1 MFIPKYL
8 INFIKM
14 LILKTE
20 NISGLGSRI
29 SSMSFFLQTE
39 LDESSQLLIH
49 SSMARLIP
57 DVKANFT

>member
-8 INFIKM
+8 INLIKM

-39 LDESSQLLIH
+39 LDESSQLLIP
-49 SSMARLIP
+49 SSRPGLIP

>member
-8 INFIKM
+8 INLIKM

-20 NISGLGSRI
+20 SISNLGSRI

-39 LDESSQLLIH
+39 LDESSQLLID
-49 SSMARLIP
+49 SSMPGLIP

>member
-8 INFIKM
+8 INLIKM

-20 NISGLGSRI
+20 SISNLGSRI

-39 LDESSQLLIH
+39 LDESSQLLIP
-49 SSMARLIP
+49 SSRPGLIP

>member
-49 SSMARLIP
+49 SSMPRLIP